1 MGIALWIIY
10 SIYEKIVE
18 SRLEKGNAK
27 SKEVFDVSEDELG
40 KNENNQAIN
49 EDKNNEKVTRIIYIE
64 KLNSFST
71 KIFIVFLSSLIPL
84 FISFLIYIIAVFNV
98 DNMNYSLKDVDVL
111 YCEDEGNNLIVK
123 GNYVAILERRKIH
136 YSLNI
141 SLKNLNK
148 KDLSF
153 ARVTDM
159 NSNEKYDF
167 TDIESGDKKSHI
179 ILKDVSD
186 KDKYDIKIKD
196 VVFEE

>member
-123 GNYVAILERRKIH
+123 GNYVAILKKRKVH
-136 YSLNI
+136 YDLNI

>member
-1 MGIALWIIY
+1 
-10 SIYEKIVE
+10 
-18 SRLEKGNAK
+18 
-27 SKEVFDVSEDELG
+27 
-40 KNENNQAIN
+40 
-49 EDKNNEKVTRIIYIE
+49 
-64 KLNSFST
+64 
-71 KIFIVFLSSLIPL
+71 
-84 FISFLIYIIAVFNV
+84 
-98 DNMNYSLKDVDVL
+98 MNYSLKDVDVL
-111 YCEDEGNNLIVK
+111 YFEDEDNNLIVK

>member
-1 MGIALWIIY
+1 M
-10 SIYEKIVE
+10 
-18 SRLEKGNAK
+18 
-27 SKEVFDVSEDELG
+27 
-40 KNENNQAIN
+40 
-49 EDKNNEKVTRIIYIE
+49 IYIE

-71 KIFIVFLSSLIPL
+71 KIFIVFLSSLISL

-111 YCEDEGNNLIVK
+111 YFEDEDNNLIVK
-123 GNYVAILERRKIH
+123 GNYVAILKKRKVH
-136 YSLNI
+136 YDLNI